1 MARVRTL
8 LRRSRATAPDGV
20 TAPARIDRDARAVAT
35 RLRRGDIAVIDQVDL
50 DRTSAGLIVGA
61 GAVAVVNAA
70 PTISGRYPSL
80 GATVL
85 LDAGAELL
93 DGVGPEVLGVL
104 RDGDT
109 VRLLDGDLYRGD
121 SVVASGV
128 RQSAESVSASLVAS
142 EAGLSVQM
150 EAFAASAAE
159 YLRREHHLLLDPARV
174 PTLGID
180 LSGKDVVVVAP
191 GPDHRDDLVRLR
203 RFAKEYKP
211 VVIAVDEAADTA
223 RELGYKPAVV
233 LGTLTNVSEDALRG
247 AADLVVVLDSDADAA
262 GLGRID
268 RMGLS
273 RTTIV
278 TSARPHDLA
287 LLVADE
293 AGARVIVSAG
303 SDRTLVSML
312 DSGRTE
318 AAADFVT
325 RLRVGSRLVDAQ
337 AVAALHRPRVSG
349 AMLALMLLVAV
360 VALGVALW
368 LTPTGQDVARTVG
381 DSLPSSVTDVIDSV
395 RAPAPEES
403 SP

>member
-1 MARVRTL
+1 A
-8 LRRSRATAPDGV
+8 GV
-20 TAPARIDRDARAVAT
+20 
-35 RLRRGDIAVIDQVDL
+35 
-50 DRTSAGLIVGA
+50 
-61 GAVAVVNAA
+61 
-70 PTISGRYPSL
+70 
-80 GATVL
+80 
-85 LDAGAELL
+85 ELL

-128 RQSAESVSASLVAS
+128 RQSAESVSASLEAS
-142 EAGLSVQM
+142 EAGLSAQM

-180 LSGKDVVVVAP
+180 LSGKDVIVVAP
-191 GPDHRDDLVRLR
+191 GPDHRDDLKRLR
-203 RFAKEYKP
+203 RFAKEHKP

-223 RELGYKPAVV
+223 RELGYKPAAVI
-233 LGTLTNVSEDALRG
+233 GTLTNVSEEALRG
-247 AADLVVVLDSDADAA
+247 ATDLVLVLDSDADVA

-273 RTTIV
+273 RATIV
-278 TSARPHDLA
+278 TSARPDDLA

-303 SDRTLVSML
+303 TDRTLVSML

-325 RLRVGSRLVDAQ
+325 RLRVGARLVDAQ

-368 LTPTGQDVARTVG
+368 LTPTGQDVVRTIG
-381 DSLPSSVTDVIDSV
+381 DSLPASVTDVIDSV

>member
-1 MARVRTL
+1 MASVRTL
-8 LRRSRATAPDGV
+8 LRRSRAAALDGV
-20 TAPARIDRDARAVAT
+20 TAPARIDRDARTVAT

-85 LDAGAELL
+85 LDAGVELL
-93 DGVGPEVLGVL
+93 DGVGPDVLGIL

-109 VRLLDGDLYRGD
+109 VRLLEGDLYLGD
-121 SVVASGV
+121 RAVASGV
-128 RQSAESVSASLVAS
+128 RQSAESVSSSLAAS
-142 EAGLSVQM
+142 EAGLSAQM

-159 YLRREHHLLLDPARV
+159 YLRREHHLLLDPDRV

-203 RFAKEYKP
+203 RFAKEYQP

-233 LGTLTNVSEDALRG
+233 LGTLTNVSEEALRG
-247 AADLVVVLDSDADAA
+247 AADLVLVLDSDADAA

-273 RTTIV
+273 RATIV
-278 TSARPHDLA
+278 TSALPHDLA

-303 SDRTLVSML
+303 TDRTLVSML

-318 AAADFVT
+318 AAAGFVT
-325 RLRVGSRLVDAQ
+325 RLRVGARLVDAE

-360 VALGVALW
+360 VALVAALW
-368 LTPTGQDVARTVG
+368 LTPTGQDVARTIA

-395 RAPAPEES
+395 RAPAPGES

>member
-1 MARVRTL
+1 M
-8 LRRSRATAPDGV
+8 
-20 TAPARIDRDARAVAT
+20 
-35 RLRRGDIAVIDQVDL
+35 RRGDIAVIDQVDL
-50 DRTSAGLIVGA
+50 DRTSAAVLVAA
-61 GAVAVVNAA
+61 GAAAVVNVA

-85 LDAGAELL
+85 LDAGVELV
-93 DGVGPEVLGVL
+93 DGVGGDVIGVL

-121 SVVASGV
+121 TVVATGV
-128 RQSAESVSASLVAS
+128 RQTAESVSASLQAS
-142 EAGLSVQM
+142 EAGLAVQM

-174 PTLGID
+174 PTLGMD
-180 LSGKDVVVVAP
+180 LTGRDVVVVAP

-203 RFAKEYKP
+203 RFAKEYQP

-233 LGTLTNVSEDALRG
+233 IGTLASVSEDALRG
-247 AADLVVVLDSDADAA
+247 ADDLVVVLDSDTATG

-273 RTTIV
+273 RATVV

-303 SDRTLVSML
+303 TDRTLVSML
-312 DSGRTE
+312 DTGRTE

-325 RLRVGSRLVDAQ
+325 RLRVGSRLLDAQ

-349 AMLALMLLVAV
+349 PLLALLLLVAV

-368 LTPTGQDVARTVG
+368 LTPTGQDVVSTIG
-381 DSLPSSVTDVIDSV
+381 DRLPSSVTDVIDSI
-395 RAPAPEES
+395 RSEES